1 MSGAYPPSKIVA
13 PPQPGGAPSALYRP
27 PARSATPP
35 RNLRREKGERGW
47 AMRTDPF
54 EKALLFELRPRR
66 DFRDHLPLPPRR
78 VAEAPGAG
86 GTAGW
91 RRRLPPKPEQP
102 RDRSRRSREPAP
114 KGIR

>member
-1 MSGAYPPSKIVA
+1 MSGAYPPSKLVA

-27 PARSATPP
+27 PARSATPR

-54 EKALLFELRPRR
+54 EKALVFELRPRR
-66 DFRDHLPLPPRR
+66 CGRDHLPLPPRR

-91 RRRLPPKPEQP
+91 RKRLPPKLEQP